1 MNQMF
6 QGWEAVAEQL
16 RQQAETQE
24 QLALKKGEDA
34 TRLNPGQRAS
44 LRAIA
49 SRIVKNGVVIA
60 DEVGMGKTR
69 IAVELARCVI
79 KSGGRVAILV
89 PPGLGYQW
97 QAELRDG
104 EINDVPPILRSLYAY
119 LAAWAD
125 NQQPWFAK
133 QAVMVSHAFTNW
145 RLGENAAVWRW
156 ALVPELYACW
166 RDMSDARLPRGYH
179 GNDTLANGGTCSD
192 VAKSIFAAL
201 PTNRRHPIR
210 RLLDQFV
217 DVQWPRPLDAAEYS
231 KDGALRR
238 WLERSVGIGL
248 GVFDLVITDEAH
260 KSRGTESGLSRLLER
275 VIVSS
280 DTARRLALTAT
291 PVELDVSQWHSTLS
305 RLGLDATAL
314 AQVQE
319 ATSQY
324 ADAVK
329 RVRQAW
335 RSSPEA
341 RAAYKI
347 AAARF
352 QETLSPYLLRRD
364 KREDP
369 EVLRF
374 HDHSGL
380 PINAYRKETEI
391 SVNTAD
397 LSTAWRKAICAA
409 ESLSVVT
416 RQSCDPVAK
425 RLRLTLGNG
434 HGIAALLDQIKRADD
449 DHRQE
454 QFDEANAVSEQKEE
468 TGSAADVKRH
478 ERAEWWLNAI
488 SQAFD
493 QGDESL
499 FDHPAIKKAVE
510 AIEKETQQGE
520 KVLVFGR
527 FTRPLRAL
535 VDLLNAREMLRRV
548 QNKEP
553 WPQAKVHGDRDGDA
567 ENSEWLAV
575 RAAHRQL
582 MSPLQLETL
591 DETLRTRYERERHRR
606 EHFRERLIPEIER
619 GWQGHNR
626 RGAFQSDF

>member
-1 MNQMF
+1 M
-6 QGWEAVAEQL
+6 ESC
-16 RQQAETQE
+16 
-24 QLALKKGEDA
+24 
-34 TRLNPGQRAS
+34 AS
-44 LRAIA
+44 
-49 SRIVKNGVVIA
+49 
-60 DEVGMGKTR
+60 
-69 IAVELARCVI
+69 
-79 KSGGRVAILV
+79 
-89 PPGLGYQW
+89 
-97 QAELRDG
+97 
-104 EINDVPPILRSLYAY
+104 
-119 LAAWAD
+119 
-125 NQQPWFAK
+125 
-133 QAVMVSHAFTNW
+133 
-145 RLGENAAVWRW
+145 
-156 ALVPELYACW
+156 
-166 RDMSDARLPRGYH
+166 
-179 GNDTLANGGTCSD
+179 
-192 VAKSIFAAL
+192 
-201 PTNRRHPIR
+201 
-210 RLLDQFV
+210 
-217 DVQWPRPLDAAEYS
+217 
-231 KDGALRR
+231 

-248 GVFDLVITDEAH
+248 GTFDLVITDEAH

-280 DTARRLALTAT
+280 NTARRLALTAT
-291 PVELDVSQWHSTLS
+291 PVELDVSQWDSTLS
-305 RLGLDATAL
+305 RLGLDAATL

-319 ATSQY
+319 VTTQY

-352 QETLSPYLLRRD
+352 QDTLSPYLLRRD

-369 EVLRF
+369 DVRSF

-391 SVNTAD
+391 SVKTAD

-416 RQSCDPVAK
+416 RQSSDPVAK

-454 QFDEANAVSEQKEE
+454 QFDEANTVTEQEEE
-468 TGSAADVKRH
+468 TGNAADVKRQ

-488 SQAFD
+488 SQAFV

-499 FDHPAIKKAVE
+499 FDHPAIKEAVE
-510 AIEKETQQGE
+510 AIEQETQQGE

-582 MSPLQLETL
+582 MSPLQLDTL
-591 DETLRTRYERERHRR
+591 DETLRVRYERERQRR
-606 EHFRERLIPEIER
+606 EQFRERLISEIER
-619 GWQGHNR
+619 GWQGHSPGARFKAIFDAFRRSVDANIPGERAEQSSLALVARAMMELLESTDAEASEYASTFCQLIEAVCDRDDADDDDNEIDDAEATELWGEIEAPLKGRIHQNPRRVRTADVWGHQPRVSAHDSTCVQPCKELPEGAGCPIVSRPRRFESPQIMPNR
-626 RGAFQSDF
+626 GVAPSGVEPWSR

>member
-6 QGWEAVAEQL
+6 RGWEAVAEQL
-16 RQQAETQE
+16 RRQAETQE
-24 QLALKKGEDA
+24 QLEFRKGEDA
-34 TRLNPGQRAS
+34 TRLNHGQRAS
-44 LRAIA
+44 IRAIA
-49 SRIVKNGVVIA
+49 SRITNNGVVIA

-69 IAVELARCVI
+69 IAVEVARCVVHN
-79 KSGGRVAILV
+79 GGRVAMLV
-89 PPGLGYQW
+89 PPGLSFQW
-97 QAELRDG
+97 HAELRDG
-104 EINDVPPILRSLYAY
+104 EVNDVPPILRSLYTY
-119 LAAWAD
+119 LAAWEE
-125 NQQPWFAK
+125 NPEPWFAK
-133 QAVMVSHAFTNW
+133 PAVMVSHAFTNW
-145 RLGENAAVWRW
+145 RLGGTNAAVWRW
-156 ALVPELYACW
+156 ALVPELYARC
-166 RDMSDARLPRGYH
+166 RQKTDGRLPRGYH
-179 GNDTLANGGTCSD
+179 LNNTLARGGTCSD
-192 VAKSIFAAL
+192 VAESIFAAL
-201 PTNRRHPIR
+201 PTNRKHPIR
-210 RLLDQFV
+210 RLLEKLV
-217 DVQWPRPLDAAEYS
+217 DVQWPRPLDPTEYS
-231 KDGALRR
+231 SDGELRR

-248 GVFDLVITDEAH
+248 GVFDLIITDEAH

-275 VIVSS
+275 VIVPS

-291 PVELDVSQWHSTLS
+291 PVELDVSQWHSTLG
-305 RLGLDATAL
+305 RLGLNATAL
-314 AQVQE
+314 NLVRE

-341 RAAYKI
+341 RTAYKI
-347 AAARF
+347 AAARL

-374 HDHSGL
+374 HRHSGL

-416 RQSCDPVAK
+416 RQSGDPVAN

-454 QFDEANAVSEQKEE
+454 QFDATNAVTEQKEE
-468 TGSAADVKRH
+468 PGSAGDVKRQD
-478 ERAEWWLNAI
+478 RAEWWLNVI

-493 QGDESL
+493 QGAESL

-510 AIEKETQQGE
+510 TI
-520 KVLVFGR
+520 
-527 FTRPLRAL
+527 
-535 VDLLNAREMLRRV
+535 
-548 QNKEP
+548 
-553 WPQAKVHGDRDGDA
+553 
-567 ENSEWLAV
+567 
-575 RAAHRQL
+575 
-582 MSPLQLETL
+582 
-591 DETLRTRYERERHRR
+591 
-606 EHFRERLIPEIER
+606 
-619 GWQGHNR
+619 
-626 RGAFQSDF
+626 